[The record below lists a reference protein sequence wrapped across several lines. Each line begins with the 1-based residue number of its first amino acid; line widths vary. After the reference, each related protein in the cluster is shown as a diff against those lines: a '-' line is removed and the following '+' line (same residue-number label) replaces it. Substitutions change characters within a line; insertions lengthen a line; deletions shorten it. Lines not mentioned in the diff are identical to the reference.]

1 MGLKSNETAVGY
13 PQDVSAT
20 IAPLGMSRRAGHCV
34 SQASQLGRTVDC
46 SSPLAA
52 CTAPSGTMKAAPR
65 GGDVQVRS
73 SSIHPSPVSEVPGVF
88 SSDAYLQLLGG
99 NERQQQQLILFW
111 ESLGLL

>member
-1 MGLKSNETAVGY
+1 MGLKSNERAVGY

-73 SSIHPSPVSEVPGVF
+73 SSIHPSPVSSAVMLTFDV
-88 SSDAYLQLLGG
+88 SVLS
-99 NERQQQQLILFW
+99 LFPTKAPDNGT
-111 ESLGLL
+111 EDSVSF